1 MSESLQQI
9 AYGGEREQVF
19 SWEEIAQ
26 RRKYSE
32 STAREV
38 DEEIKRILSEAY
50 DRAQNIL
57 SWVVRPR

>member
-9 AYGGEREQVF
+9 AYGGKREQVF
-19 SWEEIAQ
+19 SGEEIAQ

-50 DRAQNIL
+50 DRAQNVL
-57 SWVVRPR
+57 S